1 LWHPP
6 LPKWLREQ
14 SAKLRMLVR
23 FQHGGLFCVKYFMG
37 LEKAILHGKEK
48 RKPYRYSQRF
58 DYSCRNHGS
67 CPWCLHNRTHSHRK
81 NKLICLEKIKE
92 FNNEWKNRQD

>member
-1 LWHPP
+1 M
-6 LPKWLREQ
+6 
-14 SAKLRMLVR
+14 AKGAVCKTANAGSSPARW
-23 FQHGGLFCVKYFMG
+23 FFCVNYIMG

>member
-1 LWHPP
+1 M
-6 LPKWLREQ
+6 
-14 SAKLRMLVR
+14 AKGAVCKTANVGSIPTRW
-23 FQHGGLFCVKYFMG
+23 FFCVKYYMG

-48 RKPYRYSQRF
+48 RKSFRNSKAF

-81 NKLICLEKIKE
+81 NKLICLEKLKE
-92 FNNEWKNRQD
+92 WRTILN